1 MGFMIRIG
9 RKKSVNKF
17 KTSFCAKSLV
27 PETYGAKVGN
37 FLKKSLRLG
46 DWVRGTLV
54 FQVLEKYIAVRIDK
68 VKNTYFFKKNPKMSS
83 SSSFSSVRSSSS
95 ANKYYEIEE
104 ELLESEKSDLDVQHE
119 DGHVDDDSDIEAYF
133 DEPIADEV
141 WQAEYN
147 RRREEDNE
155 RMRELQLRWN
165 GDKPLVSW

>member
-1 MGFMIRIG
+1 
-9 RKKSVNKF
+9 
-17 KTSFCAKSLV
+17 
-27 PETYGAKVGN
+27 
-37 FLKKSLRLG
+37 
-46 DWVRGTLV
+46 
-54 FQVLEKYIAVRIDK
+54 
-68 VKNTYFFKKNPKMSS
+68 MSS

-95 ANKYYEIEE
+95 ANKHFEIEE

-141 WQAEYN
+141 WLAEYN